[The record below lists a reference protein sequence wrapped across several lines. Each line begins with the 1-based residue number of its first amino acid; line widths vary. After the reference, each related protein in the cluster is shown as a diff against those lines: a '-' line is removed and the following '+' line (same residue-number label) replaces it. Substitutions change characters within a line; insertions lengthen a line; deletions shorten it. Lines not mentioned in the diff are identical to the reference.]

1 MKIDVPPIA
10 QKISVVE
17 QYIYKKKGVKV
28 NIIFNNP
35 FMLDQHLRDL
45 DYAYLIANEEDNR
58 SREASKEDEKKV

>member
-1 MKIDVPPIA
+1 MKIDVPSIA
-10 QKISVVE
+10 HKIAVVE

-35 FMLDQHLRDL
+35 FMLDQHFRDL
-45 DYAYLIANEEDNR
+45 DYAYLIANEKDNR